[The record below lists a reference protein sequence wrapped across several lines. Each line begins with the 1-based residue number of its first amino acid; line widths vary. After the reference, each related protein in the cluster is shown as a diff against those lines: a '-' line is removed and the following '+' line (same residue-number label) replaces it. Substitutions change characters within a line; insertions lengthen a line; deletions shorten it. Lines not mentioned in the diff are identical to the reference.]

1 MYTTAPKDLSIIAQ
15 EWLTAT
21 GIQTNA
27 AYTKEAITTHP
38 DYPAMTAITDFLESG
53 GMEYDAVQADASY
66 IHEFNYPLL
75 AHIKQ
80 PGNEYLQI
88 INDTTEWDKQKDIT
102 TNWSG
107 IALYAAKGATWH
119 NEENDATTKLATK
132 NKYIAVAFVAAGLVL
147 FIGSIFIYT
156 NTAINIFGLLSL
168 AGLALSIAALGTEL
182 GYQSKI
188 VKQVCGTVGNGGC
201 EKVLGSK
208 FAKGFAGI
216 TPADASVL
224 YFAAQFIL
232 YLVGCFYNP
241 IHIGIVTIA
250 FAGIAVATWSI
261 YTQAVKLKEWCA
273 LCLCIVAVLL
283 GQIIIAFIQFQTIQ
297 EKILY
302 KPLIPF
308 LLFLFTIILCTI
320 IYLPIKQLIK
330 TNSKNKQ
337 ELASFK
343 KWKTDAN
350 LFMAQWEKEPTCDN
364 TIWENDLL
372 IGKADAPIRIT
383 VACNPYCSPCAMAH
397 KKLDA
402 LVEKYPNKV
411 SVQVRL
417 LCSVENP
424 EHKLTIASNAIL
436 KQAEFIKSNTELQA
450 MLTDWF
456 EWMDYEKWSG
466 KYSLPNPSKGGA
478 YGEDRSEEQK
488 STQSSLSSSQFLSP
502 WGRIGGAD
510 DIGLAEHERWNKE
523 TGITHTPTFF
533 VNGKKLPGRYD
544 IKDIEKMIP
553 QLEDALVVLK

>member
-1 MYTTAPKDLSIIAQ
+1 MAIQNNLTTSKELSTIAQ

-21 GIQTNA
+21 GIKTNA

-38 DYPAMTAITDFLESG
+38 DYPAMTAVTDFLESG

-80 PGNEYLQI
+80 PGNEYLHLV
-88 INDTTEWDKQKDIT
+88 NNASVWDKEKGIT
-102 TNWSG
+102 ENWSG

-119 NEENDATTKLATK
+119 SEENDAAEKLAQK
-132 NKYIAVAFVAAGLVL
+132 NKYIAAAFIVAGFAL
-147 FIGSIFIYT
+147 FISSLFVYT
-156 NTAINIFGLLSL
+156 NAVVNIFGLLSL
-168 AGLALSIAALGTEL
+168 AGLAISIAALGTEL

-208 FAKGFAGI
+208 FAKGFAGV

-241 IHIGIVTIA
+241 ILSGIITIA
-250 FAGIAVATWSI
+250 FTGIAVAAWSI

-273 LCLCIVAVLL
+273 LCLCIVAVLV
-283 GQIIIAFIQFQTIQ
+283 GQIIIATYFQFNYELSTLTPNSQF
-297 EKILY
+297 
-302 KPLIPF
+302 LIPF
-308 LLFLFTIILCTI
+308 IAFAITTLILTI

-330 TNSKNKQ
+330 INSKNKQ

-350 LFMAQWEKEPTCDN
+350 LFMAQWEKEDTCDN

-372 IGKADAPIRIT
+372 IGNAEPPIRIT
-383 VACNPYCSPCAMAH
+383 IACNPYCSPCASAH
-397 KKLDA
+397 KKLDE
-402 LVEKYPNKV
+402 LIEKHSKKI
-411 SVQVRL
+411 SLQVRL
-417 LCSVENP
+417 LCNLENGADDR
-424 EHKLTIASNAIL
+424 TIAVKAIL
-436 KQAEFIKSNTELQA
+436 QQAQVLKTNAELQA

-456 EWMDYEKWSG
+456 EWMNYEKWNTKWKTS
-466 KYSLPNPSKGGA
+466 
-478 YGEDRSEEQK
+478 
-488 STQSSLSSSQFLSP
+488 
-502 WGRIGGAD
+502 D
-510 DIGLAEHERWNKE
+510 DIDVTNILVKHKDWNNE

-533 VNGKKLPGRYD
+533 INGRKLPGRYD
-544 IKDIEKMIP
+544 IKEIENMIP
-553 QLEDALVVLK
+553 QLEDAFVVYK

>member
-1 MYTTAPKDLSIIAQ
+1 MAIQNNLTTSKELSTIAQ
-15 EWLTAT
+15 DWLTAT
-21 GIQTNA
+21 GIKTNA

-38 DYPAMTAITDFLESG
+38 DYPAMTAVTDFLESG

-80 PGNEYLQI
+80 PGNEYLHLVK
-88 INDTTEWDKQKDIT
+88 DASVWDKEKSIT
-102 TNWSG
+102 ENWSG

-119 NEENDATTKLATK
+119 SEENDAAEKLAQK
-132 NKYIAVAFVAAGLVL
+132 NKYIAAAFIIAGFAL
-147 FIGSIFIYT
+147 FISSLFIYT
-156 NTAINIFGLLSL
+156 NAVVNIFGLLSL
-168 AGLALSIAALGTEL
+168 AGLVISIAALGTEL

-241 IHIGIVTIA
+241 ILSGIITIA
-250 FAGIAVATWSI
+250 FAGMAVAAWSI
-261 YTQAVKLKEWCA
+261 YIQAVKVKEWCA

-283 GQIIIAFIQFQTIQ
+283 GQIIIATTQFNAANLTIL
-297 EKILY
+297 KSYSFFAIA
-302 KPLIPF
+302 IA
-308 LLFLFTIILCTI
+308 LLTI

-343 KWKTDAN
+343 KWKTDAS
-350 LFMAQWEKEPTCDN
+350 LFMAQWEKEPACDN
-364 TIWENDLL
+364 IIWKNDLL
-372 IGKADAPIRIT
+372 IGNADAPIRIT
-383 VACNPYCSPCAMAH
+383 VACNPYCTPCASAH
-397 KKLDA
+397 KKLDE
-402 LVEKYPNKV
+402 LIEKHPQKI

-417 LCSVENP
+417 LCNP
-424 EHKLTIASNAIL
+424 ENAEDKRTIAVKAIL
-436 KQAEFIKSNTELQA
+436 KQAQVFKNSTELQV

-456 EWMDYEKWSG
+456 EWMDYEKWSRKWKTNG
-466 KYSLPNPSKGGA
+466 
-478 YGEDRSEEQK
+478 
-488 STQSSLSSSQFLSP
+488 
-502 WGRIGGAD
+502 
-510 DIGLAEHERWNKE
+510 DIDVTNTLAKHKDWNNE

-533 VNGKKLPGRYD
+533 INGRKLPGRYD

-553 QLEDALVVLK
+553 QLEDTFVDV

>member
-1 MYTTAPKDLSIIAQ
+1 VVETNTKELSSIAL
-15 EWLTAT
+15 EWLAST

-80 PGNEYLQI
+80 PGNEYLHLI
-88 INDTTEWDKQKDIT
+88 KDTAEWDKQKDIT

-119 NEENDATTKLATK
+119 NEENDAATKLATK
-132 NKYIAVAFVAAGLVL
+132 NKYIAAAFVVAGLAL

-156 NTAINIFGLLSL
+156 NAAINIFGLLSL

-224 YFAAQFIL
+224 YFDAQFIL
-232 YLVGCFYNP
+232 YMAGCFYNP
-241 IHIGIVTIA
+241 IHNGIITIA
-250 FAGIAVATWSI
+250 FAGIAVAAWSI
-261 YTQAVKLKEWCA
+261 YTQAIKVKEWCA
-273 LCLCIVAVLL
+273 LCLTIVAVLL
-283 GQIIIAFIQFQTIQ
+283 AQIIIASYTYYGIELET
-297 EKILY
+297 
-302 KPLIPF
+302 LIPNSQ
-308 LLFLFTIILCTI
+308 LLTTLITFPFTILLLTI

-337 ELASFK
+337 ELAAFK

-350 LFMAQWEKEPTCDN
+350 LFIAQWEKEPTCDN

-372 IGKADAPIRIT
+372 IGKTDAPIRIT
-383 VACNPYCSPCAMAH
+383 VACNPYCGPCAVAH
-397 KKLDA
+397 KKLDT
-402 LVEKYPNKV
+402 LVEKYPSKV

-417 LCSVENP
+417 LCNAANAED
-424 EHKLTIASNAIL
+424 KRTIATKAIL
-436 KQAEFIKSNTELQA
+436 QQAKIIKDNTQLQT

-456 EWMDYEKWSG
+456 EWMDYEEWNTKW
-466 KYSLPNPSKGGA
+466 KADNTI
-478 YGEDRSEEQK
+478 DVH
-488 STQSSLSSSQFLSP
+488 STLLK
-502 WGRIGGAD
+502 
-510 DIGLAEHERWNKE
+510 HESWNND

-533 VNGKKLPGRYD
+533 INGKKLPGRYNIND
-544 IKDIEKMIP
+544 IRSMIP

>member
-80 PGNEYLQI
+80 PGNEYLHI
-88 INDTTEWDKQKDIT
+88 IKNTTEWDKQKDIT
-102 TNWSG
+102 INWSG

-119 NEENDATTKLATK
+119 NAENDAATKLATK
-132 NKYIAVAFVAAGLVL
+132 NKYIAAAFVVAGLAL

-156 NTAINIFGLLSL
+156 NAAINIFGLLSL
-168 AGLALSIAALGTEL
+168 AGLGLSIAALGTEL
-182 GYQSKI
+182 GYQSKL

-232 YLVGCFYNP
+232 YMVGCFYNP
-241 IHIGIVTIA
+241 TLIGIITIA

-261 YTQAVKLKEWCA
+261 YTQAVKVKEWCP
-273 LCLCIVAVLL
+273 LCLTIVAVLL
-283 GQIIIAFIQFQTIQ
+283 GQIIIAT
-297 EKILY
+297 Y
-302 KPLIPF
+302 KFYSLTNNELAGITTNSQSLIPYIAF
-308 LLFLFTIILCTI
+308 AITTIILTI

-330 TNSKNKQ
+330 TNRKNKQ
-337 ELASFK
+337 QLASFK

-350 LFMAQWEKEPTCDN
+350 LFIAQLEKESPCDN

-372 IGKADAPIRIT
+372 IGNANAPIRIT
-383 VACNPYCSPCAMAH
+383 VACNPYCGPCAVAH

-402 LVEKYPNKV
+402 LVEKYPNKI

-417 LCSVENP
+417 LCNAANAED
-424 EHKLTIASNAIL
+424 KRTIATKAIL
-436 KQAEFIKSNTELQA
+436 QQAKIIKDNTELKA

-456 EWMDYEKWSG
+456 EWMDYGKWSG
-466 KYSLPNPSKGGA
+466 KWKM
-478 YGEDRSEEQK
+478 K
-488 STQSSLSSSQFLSP
+488 
-502 WGRIGGAD
+502 D
-510 DIGLAEHERWNKE
+510 DIDVSNELVLHENWNNG
-523 TGITHTPTFF
+523 TSITHTPTLFI
-533 VNGKKLPGRYD
+533 NGKKLPGRYNV
-544 IKDIEKMIP
+544 KDVEKMIP
-553 QLEDALVVLK
+553 QLEDAFENEINFEKM